1 MDWDIYW
8 EKLVQNKRLAQK
20 IEDLNQVDKLR
31 KNDFTTEKICH
42 TIYDNYFKEW
52 KPHLEEVKSEFL
64 KLIDQFKEVHLQTN
78 RIKNID
84 SLLVKVI
91 NKRYDYIADFDNLY
105 SNINGTNY
113 KNIITDLIGMRL
125 IINYRGKWQEIHS
138 EITEHFP
145 YADMDL
151 YKKYKLIPFEDV
163 NRDILAEIPTVYY
176 AAGDRID
183 EYGAYEMVPKQHSKG
198 YRSIHY
204 VVLFKGVYIEIQ
216 VRTIYDEAWSD
227 CDHNY
232 VYKQDE
238 NKSHTALE
246 CLSKILCE
254 LTNISN
260 DMGDN
265 MRDIFEDE
273 KMVDQRDGTWK
284 TTQECVDIFDEE
296 LKRVQQAYEKL
307 ESFRTRLIV

>member
-1 MDWDIYW
+1 MD
-8 EKLVQNKRLAQK
+8 N
-20 IEDLNQVDKLR
+20 LR

-42 TIYDNYFKEW
+42 TICDNYFKEW

-151 YKKYKLIPFEDV
+151 YKKYKLI
-163 NRDILAEIPTVYY
+163 L
-176 AAGDRID
+176 
-183 EYGAYEMVPKQHSKG
+183 
-198 YRSIHY
+198 
-204 VVLFKGVYIEIQ
+204 
-216 VRTIYDEAWSD
+216 
-227 CDHNY
+227 
-232 VYKQDE
+232 
-238 NKSHTALE
+238 
-246 CLSKILCE
+246 
-254 LTNISN
+254 
-260 DMGDN
+260 
-265 MRDIFEDE
+265 
-273 KMVDQRDGTWK
+273 
-284 TTQECVDIFDEE
+284 
-296 LKRVQQAYEKL
+296 
-307 ESFRTRLIV
+307 